1 MTQPRSTVTV
11 IAIGLLMSATVA
23 AIAAIGLLQRS
34 TETAAGRPAAFSWL
48 RPAAPPASWS
58 VSRLP
63 GSPAVLAYPPGWRV
77 THSDPGTRSAA
88 LLSASGSYAGYLNA
102 TPKSGAETL
111 ANWRHFRPAHIAEEG
126 ERRIRVLSSAR
137 HIQFRGAT
145 GSCLT
150 EGYATSTTHRY
161 REVACLVAGGKA
173 STVVVAAAP
182 PSRWGHMRP
191 AIEQA
196 ISSFRT

>member
-1 MTQPRSTVTV
+1 MARTRLTVTV
-11 IAIGLLMSATVA
+11 IAVAALASATVA
-23 AIAAIGLLQRS
+23 ATAAIGLLQGS

-48 RPAAPPASWS
+48 RPAAPPGSWS
-58 VSRLP
+58 VTRLP
-63 GSPAVLAYPPGWRV
+63 GSTATLAYPSGWRL

-88 LLSASGSYAGYLNA
+88 LFSPSGAYLGYLNA
-102 TPKSGAETL
+102 TPKSGGETL
-111 ANWRHFRPAHIAEEG
+111 SNWRHFRPAHITGEG

-137 HIQFRGAT
+137 HLQFRGAT

-150 EGYATSTTHRY
+150 EGYTTITHRY

-173 STVVVAAAP
+173 STVIVAAAP
-182 PSRWGHMRP
+182 PGRWGHLKP
-191 AIEQA
+191 VIERA

>member
-1 MTQPRSTVTV
+1 MTRSRSTVTV
-11 IAIGLLMSATVA
+11 IAVAALTSATVA
-23 AIAAIGLLQRS
+23 AIAAIGLLQGS
-34 TETAAGRPAAFSWL
+34 SDTAAGRPVAFGWVS
-48 RPAAPPASWS
+48 PAAPPSSWS

-63 GSPAVLAYPPGWRV
+63 RSPAVLAYPPGWRV

-88 LLSASGSYAGYLNA
+88 LLGPSGTYIGYLNA

-126 ERRIRVLSSAR
+126 ERHIRVLSSAR
-137 HIQFRGAT
+137 HIQFRSAT

-150 EGYATSTTHRY
+150 ERYTTSTHRY

-173 STVVVAAAP
+173 STVIVGAAL
-182 PSRWGHMRP
+182 PSRWGQLRP
-191 AIEQA
+191 IIEQS